1 MEPLL
6 EKQDTIQTINANTNT
21 KIPWFIKVNIVA
33 LQNNSDTQYKQ
44 AMQIPTKIFHCLSQS
59 ILWPL
64 INKSKTNTAT
74 NKIYKQ
80 K

>member
-33 LQNNSDTQYKQ
+33 LKNNSDTQYKQ
-44 AMQIPTKIFHCLSQS
+44 AMQIPTKIFHCLS
-59 ILWPL
+59 
-64 INKSKTNTAT
+64 
-74 NKIYKQ
+74 
-80 K
+80 